1 MPRRKHADLAHLSP
15 EEYRIEANKR
25 TAVERKGYFQV
36 KYIAKKDKEEINPSN
51 MINITK
57 YDMVKTM
64 IDVIFN
70 MGFSMNDTS
79 DMDDTERLIKGVDD
93 DGFNSMPIPFKI
105 AFNTLT
111 INKII
116 KTYESTNRKNKRS
129 DSEIKK

>member
-1 MPRRKHADLAHLSP
+1 MTEHLMPINGYLYYLDVEAMSDYIKISP
-15 EEYRIEANKR
+15 EELEVTK
-25 TAVERKGYFQV
+25 K
-36 KYIAKKDKEEINPSN
+36 IAKKDKEEINPSN

>member
-1 MPRRKHADLAHLSP
+1 MTEHLMPINGYLYYLDVESMSDYIKISP
-15 EEYRIEANKR
+15 EELEVTK
-25 TAVERKGYFQV
+25 K
-36 KYIAKKDKEEINPSN
+36 IAKKDKEEINPSN